1 MENLWR
7 AHPWHGIGIHELSP
21 QFVNTYIEITP
32 FDGVKYELDKESGLM
47 KIDRPQLFSNIVPAL
62 YGFIPRTYCG
72 EGIAA
77 LCMESLGRKDI
88 KGDGDPLDILVLS
101 EKNIQHG
108 DILVHA
114 RPIGGLRMVD
124 KNEADDKIIAIMK
137 DDIVYNGWKELEDIP
152 SPILNRILHYF
163 LTYKQIPSKDEKPT
177 VEIPQI
183 YGRKD
188 AYEVISR
195 SMKDYDL
202 LQNKG

>member
-1 MENLWR
+1 
-7 AHPWHGIGIHELSP
+7 
-21 QFVNTYIEITP
+21 
-32 FDGVKYELDKESGLM
+32 
-47 KIDRPQLFSNIVPAL
+47 
-62 YGFIPRTYCG
+62 
-72 EGIAA
+72 
-77 LCMESLGRKDI
+77 
-88 KGDGDPLDILVLS
+88 
-101 EKNIQHG
+101 
-108 DILVHA
+108 
-114 RPIGGLRMVD
+114 
-124 KNEADDKIIAIMK
+124 MK